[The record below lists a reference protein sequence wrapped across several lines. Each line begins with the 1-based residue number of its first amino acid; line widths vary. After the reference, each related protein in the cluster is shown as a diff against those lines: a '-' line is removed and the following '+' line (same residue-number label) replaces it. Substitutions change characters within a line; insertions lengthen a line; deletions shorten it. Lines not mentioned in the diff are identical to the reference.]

1 MTHWKDKYIID
12 HWRRVLPEELKEM
25 YQDSVKRGGYEQ
37 SYDLWL
43 IEIIT
48 HGDFVIVNGEYY
60 IEY

>member
-1 MTHWKDKYIID
+1 MMYRDD
-12 HWRRVLPEELKEM
+12 RVLPEELKEM

-37 SYDLWL
+37 SYDLCL